1 MKFCFKGRILN
12 RLFCVQ
18 AYGPLEQ
25 SFAGIWKFSAVWLE

>member
-18 AYGPLEQ
+18 AYGQLEQ
-25 SFAGIWKFSAVWLE
+25 SFSGV